1 MTFILGNEK
10 LLLKSRFFNVNNCW
24 DYPLEE
30 LEHVIETNAEPD
42 MIYVVGEDN
51 RIYETD
57 CTRYELNDL
66 YKELNQTPT
75 LRIFELAALSIA
87 IKVYV
92 RYGIDAA
99 MDKLEK
105 WSENN
110 KNFNPDLNLVKEHF
124 EYIVEP
130 LKKQRLKDLDN
141 MTFKPDNN
149 FGYLNNMVFTVCE
162 KNKDLSNE
170 FIEQFKEYIEH
181 PKENEQIGITGQ
193 VIMEEEKAYIMFVL
207 AYDLLQEEFKNGSEP
222 ECDLVFEK
230 CNNIAEDFLKSEF
243 NTNTKGLYDCL
254 ADYVQSKR
262 YVEFIMDNEEN
273 DNEL

>member
-10 LLLKSRFFNVNNCW
+10 LLLKSSFFNENNCW

-30 LEHVIETNAEPD
+30 LDHVIETNAEPD
-42 MIYVVGEDN
+42 MIYVVGEDK

-57 CTRYELNDL
+57 CTSYELNDL

-75 LRIFELAALSIA
+75 LRKFELAALSIA

-92 RYGIDAA
+92 RYGMDAA

-105 WSENN
+105 WKENN
-110 KNFNPDLNLVKEHF
+110 KDYNPDLNLVKEHF
-124 EYIVEP
+124 EQIIEP
-130 LKKQRLKDLDN
+130 LKKQKLKDFDD
-141 MTFKPDNN
+141 MTFKPDND
-149 FGYLNNMVFTVCE
+149 FGYLNNIVFTICE
-162 KNKDLSNE
+162 KDKELSNE

-207 AYDLLQEEFKNGSEP
+207 AYDLLQEEFKNSSEP

-230 CNNIAEDFLKSEF
+230 CNNMAEDFLKSEF

-262 YVEFIMDNEEN
+262 YVDFIMDNEEN

>member
-42 MIYVVGEDN
+42 MIYVVGEDK

-57 CTRYELNDL
+57 CTSYELNDL

-75 LRIFELAALSIA
+75 LRKFELAALSIA

-92 RYGIDAA
+92 RYGMDAA

-105 WSENN
+105 WKENN
-110 KNFNPDLNLVKEHF
+110 KDYNPDLNLVKEHF
-124 EYIVEP
+124 EQIIEP
-130 LKKQRLKDLDN
+130 LKKQKLKDFDD
-141 MTFKPDNN
+141 MTFKPDND
-149 FGYLNNMVFTVCE
+149 FGYLNNMVFSICE
-162 KNKDLSNE
+162 KDKELSNE

-181 PKENEQIGITGQ
+181 PKENKQIGITGQ

-207 AYDLLQEEFKNGSEP
+207 AYDLLQEEFKNSSEP

-230 CNNIAEDFLKSEF
+230 CNNMAEDFLKSEF

-262 YVEFIMDNEEN
+262 YVDFIMDNEEN

>member
-10 LLLKSRFFNVNNCW
+10 LLLKSSFFNENNCW

-42 MIYVVGEDN
+42 MIYVVGEDK

-57 CTRYELNDL
+57 CTSYELNDL

-75 LRIFELAALSIA
+75 LRKFELAALSIA

-92 RYGIDAA
+92 RYGMDAA

-105 WSENN
+105 WKENN
-110 KNFNPDLNLVKEHF
+110 KDYNPDLNLVKEHF
-124 EYIVEP
+124 EQIIEP
-130 LKKQRLKDLDN
+130 LKKQKLKDFDD
-141 MTFKPDNN
+141 MTFKPDND
-149 FGYLNNMVFTVCE
+149 FGYLNNIVFTICE
-162 KNKDLSNE
+162 KDKELSNE

-207 AYDLLQEEFKNGSEP
+207 AYDLLQEEFKNSSEP

-230 CNNIAEDFLKSEF
+230 CNNMAEDFLKSEF

-262 YVEFIMDNEEN
+262 YVDFIMDNEEN

>member
-42 MIYVVGEDN
+42 MIYVVGEDK

-57 CTRYELNDL
+57 CTSYELNDL

-75 LRIFELAALSIA
+75 LRKFELAALSIA

-92 RYGIDAA
+92 RYGMDAA

-105 WSENN
+105 WKENN
-110 KNFNPDLNLVKEHF
+110 KDYNPDLNLVKEHF
-124 EYIVEP
+124 EQIIEP
-130 LKKQRLKDLDN
+130 LKKQKLKDFDD
-141 MTFKPDNN
+141 MTFKPDND
-149 FGYLNNMVFTVCE
+149 FGYLNNMVFTICE
-162 KNKDLSNE
+162 KDKELSNK

-181 PKENEQIGITGQ
+181 LKENEQIGITGQ

-207 AYDLLQEEFKNGSEP
+207 AYDLLQEEFKNSSEP

-230 CNNIAEDFLKSEF
+230 CDNMAEDFLKSEF

-262 YVEFIMDNEEN
+262 YVDFIMDNEEN

>member
-30 LEHVIETNAEPD
+30 LEHVIETNTEPD
-42 MIYVVGEDN
+42 MIYVVGEDK

-57 CTRYELNDL
+57 CTSYELNDL

-75 LRIFELAALSIA
+75 LRKFELAALSIV

-92 RYGIDAA
+92 RFGMEAA

-105 WSENN
+105 WNENN
-110 KNFNPDLNLVKEHF
+110 KDYNPDLNLVKEHF
-124 EYIVEP
+124 EQIIEP
-130 LKKQRLKDLDN
+130 LKKQKLKDFDD
-141 MTFKPDNN
+141 MTFKPDND
-149 FGYLNNMVFTVCE
+149 FGYLNNMVFTICE
-162 KNKDLSNE
+162 KDKELSNE

-193 VIMEEEKAYIMFVL
+193 VIIEEEKAYIMFVL
-207 AYDLLQEEFKNGSEP
+207 AYDLLQEEFKNSSEP

-230 CNNIAEDFLKSEF
+230 CNNMAEDFLKSEF

-254 ADYVQSKR
+254 SDYVQSER
-262 YVEFIMDNEEN
+262 YVDFIMDNEEN

>member
-42 MIYVVGEDN
+42 MIYVVGEDK

-57 CTRYELNDL
+57 CTSYELNDL

-75 LRIFELAALSIA
+75 LRKFELAALSIA

-92 RYGIDAA
+92 RYGMDAA

-105 WSENN
+105 WKENN
-110 KNFNPDLNLVKEHF
+110 KDYNPDLNLVKEHF
-124 EYIVEP
+124 EQIIEP
-130 LKKQRLKDLDN
+130 LKKQKLKDFDD
-141 MTFKPDNN
+141 MTFKPDND
-149 FGYLNNMVFTVCE
+149 FGYLNNMVFSICE
-162 KNKDLSNE
+162 KDKELSNE

-207 AYDLLQEEFKNGSEP
+207 AYDLLQEEFKNSSEP

-230 CNNIAEDFLKSEF
+230 CNNMAEDFLKSEF

-262 YVEFIMDNEEN
+262 YVDFIMDNEEN